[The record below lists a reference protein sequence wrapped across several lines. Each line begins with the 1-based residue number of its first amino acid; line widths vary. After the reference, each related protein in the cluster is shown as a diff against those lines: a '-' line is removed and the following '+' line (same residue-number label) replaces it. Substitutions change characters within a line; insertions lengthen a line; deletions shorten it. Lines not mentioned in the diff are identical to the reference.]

1 MTARKRPCVAG
12 VLTNIGPIGV
22 IQDVDPTIIA
32 ICEIARRIY
41 DRRKLTREDLA
52 YIGNAFGMTSA
63 GVDPRVALGLTRVKA
78 KGRRPIT
85 ESGEV
90 LRALGSVA
98 VEVHRAR
105 GLFLAAAIER
115 VAADYGRSYATVER
129 YRKRDRSAVR
139 LILFAAEQA
148 GTATAALEL
157 PSPRGE
163 RKRKH

>member
-1 MTARKRPCVAG
+1 
-12 VLTNIGPIGV
+12 
-22 IQDVDPTIIA
+22 
-32 ICEIARRIY
+32 
-41 DRRKLTREDLA
+41 
-52 YIGNAFGMTSA
+52 
-63 GVDPRVALGLTRVKA
+63 
-78 KGRRPIT
+78 
-85 ESGEV
+85 
-90 LRALGSVA
+90 
-98 VEVHRAR
+98 
-105 GLFLAAAIER
+105 LAAAIER